1 MLIDDEDLDQESYV
15 GNPFNCKFVRV
26 SFKDFFSLKGEDL
39 SLSQLKFF
47 FNRKDNYLQAIQFI
61 FQTKEDFG
69 SKDPSTF
76 ISFEEKDTNKFIG
89 ALKNYA
95 PLSKDF
101 IDNVE
106 EYNLNFSLG
115 EEICFFGGEYKND
128 SFHKINI
135 KTNFGKFFII
145 GNQRLN
151 DNFSFKFL
159 YDGIFFG
166 GLVIGAT
173 ENKICYLKLLVNIDK
188 VKFEQI
194 NTTQEAKHK
203 KELIDISEDLS
214 FLQKVQPIYKTN
226 INGIS
231 NKNTIVVDDMEKTG
245 LIKDIKNNIA
255 SLNEVKI
262 FSNGKRITRIDN
274 QYSYLENKAKNF
286 VIQHVSQE
294 YNSSNKIHVLKI
306 ENDDYLNKAVIF
318 ISKSKKIIKDIE
330 FKTKKGLTLKTFKD
344 RPKYYRELKETIG
357 KQLRILGMCIGR
369 EKYIQFVQFY
379 YEVKNV
385 E

>member
-26 SFKDFFSLKGEDL
+26 SFKDFFSSKGEDL
-39 SLSQLKFF
+39 CLSQLKFF

-173 ENKICYLKLLVNIDK
+173 ENKICYLKLLVIM
-188 VKFEQI
+188 
-194 NTTQEAKHK
+194 
-203 KELIDISEDLS
+203 ISIL
-214 FLQKVQPIYKTN
+214 Y
-226 INGIS
+226 
-231 NKNTIVVDDMEKTG
+231 IV
-245 LIKDIKNNIA
+245 
-255 SLNEVKI
+255 
-262 FSNGKRITRIDN
+262 
-274 QYSYLENKAKNF
+274 
-286 VIQHVSQE
+286 
-294 YNSSNKIHVLKI
+294 
-306 ENDDYLNKAVIF
+306 
-318 ISKSKKIIKDIE
+318 
-330 FKTKKGLTLKTFKD
+330 
-344 RPKYYRELKETIG
+344 
-357 KQLRILGMCIGR
+357 
-369 EKYIQFVQFY
+369 
-379 YEVKNV
+379 
-385 E
+385 